1 MSEEEIMNSEVAVE
15 EPKPKKRGRKSKKE
29 DENKITG
36 AVDSTGFVTAT
47 SDIEKDSMVKAS
59 DVASILVESMEQAYL
74 EWSYPGLFKDRDNED
89 PVKDLVKADVVFEG
103 DFQSFKIFD
112 LKTVCEEDD
121 IVDDSY
127 QISLEDAKEF
137 DPECKLGDTVHI
149 PFDVK
154 QLGKAYVRR
163 VKQLFQS
170 HLKDASH
177 QAILSVY
184 SNRIG
189 GLISGIITKADVA
202 NSSYEVS
209 FGKTS
214 GFLKRNSL
222 IPSDRFNVG
231 DEVLVYLAD
240 VSEKMNTPSLVISRS
255 HEKFVLELMK
265 RAIPEIQTGDV
276 KIKAV
281 AREPGKRTKVF
292 VESTN
297 PNLDP
302 IGACVGP
309 ESARIRTVI
318 NELHGEKID
327 VLKYYSNKA
336 MQIIEAMKPATII
349 GLSCPDDFFDLDV
362 HYDELETEPEY
373 EFPKITAVV
382 MNGNQGVAIG
392 TSGVNVR
399 LASRISMCTISVL
412 EADEAIK
419 QGLKYY
425 QTSEIEKIVA
435 QMNQDMNPETVE
447 KAPASEENADI
458 EEEEDIDVE
467 TPAENKPAAPVEETK
482 PVEPVV
488 SEPETKKEEI
498 PSATSEIKAE
508 EEKVEHV
515 EIKNK
520 PKISLEELEQAL
532 ETKKGPAETRS
543 YKKRFYH
550 NNDDKKEEKKDDK
563 AVNVKNAMPIY
574 TEEEL
579 KQIEESQNSNTPN
592 DNGDYDDID
601 YDQYDSDQYYDDN
614 NKN

>member
-1 MSEEEIMNSEVAVE
+1 
-15 EPKPKKRGRKSKKE
+15 
-29 DENKITG
+29 
-36 AVDSTGFVTAT
+36 
-47 SDIEKDSMVKAS
+47 
-59 DVASILVESMEQAYL
+59 
-74 EWSYPGLFKDRDNED
+74 
-89 PVKDLVKADVVFEG
+89 
-103 DFQSFKIFD
+103 
-112 LKTVCEEDD
+112 
-121 IVDDSY
+121 
-127 QISLEDAKEF
+127 
-137 DPECKLGDTVHI
+137 
-149 PFDVK
+149 
-154 QLGKAYVRR
+154 
-163 VKQLFQS
+163 
-170 HLKDASH
+170 
-177 QAILSVY
+177 
-184 SNRIG
+184 
-189 GLISGIITKADVA
+189 
-202 NSSYEVS
+202 
-209 FGKTS
+209 
-214 GFLKRNSL
+214 
-222 IPSDRFNVG
+222 
-231 DEVLVYLAD
+231 
-240 VSEKMNTPSLVISRS
+240 
-255 HEKFVLELMK
+255 
-265 RAIPEIQTGDV
+265 
-276 KIKAV
+276 
-281 AREPGKRTKVF
+281 
-292 VESTN
+292 
-297 PNLDP
+297 
-302 IGACVGP
+302 
-309 ESARIRTVI
+309 
-318 NELHGEKID
+318 
-327 VLKYYSNKA
+327 

-447 KAPASEENADI
+447 KAPVSEENVDI
-458 EEEEDIDVE
+458 EDEEDIDVE
-467 TPAENKPAAPVEETK
+467 TPTENKPAAPVEETK
-482 PVEPVV
+482 PVEPAI